1 MYSISS
7 QIFEGIT
14 EYLTNYTDITKE
26 ENEEQR
32 GPFGSGKVMA
42 DILRSDSG
50 SAERKYLHDYSYT
63 LFEKHLRDEARV
75 LSASETN
82 VESVFQSISEA
93 SFVAITGKPAFND
106 VKIIKSTIESF
117 NQIGEA
123 LTFLTNSDEIEER
136 QEQLKNL
143 AGTTKDR
150 NARARIKQQEKQLED
165 FISQTA
171 RTSGL
176 QINPKTIEYLSF
188 MLEYGFQD
196 LFEVQ
201 MFLGNY
207 TFSASLKREYIR
219 ENEHLLVRKYSRFP
233 EKKFVLFGTVAQ
245 GPGSDHEEA
254 EGSPDGEGP
263 THLKEMI
270 LAMASSLGDV
280 EAHFSGRLEN
290 EVVIDPIALYCE
302 I

>member
-1 MYSISS
+1 MPEIKNFLYLDEYKMYSISS

-14 EYLTNYTDITKE
+14 EYLTNYTGITKE

-42 DILRSDSG
+42 DILRSNSG
-50 SAERKYLHDYSYT
+50 SEERKYLHDYSYT

-150 NARARIKQQEKQLED
+150 NA
-165 FISQTA
+165 
-171 RTSGL
+171 
-176 QINPKTIEYLSF
+176 
-188 MLEYGFQD
+188 
-196 LFEVQ
+196 
-201 MFLGNY
+201 
-207 TFSASLKREYIR
+207 
-219 ENEHLLVRKYSRFP
+219 
-233 EKKFVLFGTVAQ
+233 
-245 GPGSDHEEA
+245 PG
-254 EGSPDGEGP
+254 
-263 THLKEMI
+263 
-270 LAMASSLGDV
+270 
-280 EAHFSGRLEN
+280 
-290 EVVIDPIALYCE
+290 
-302 I
+302 

>member
-1 MYSISS
+1 
-7 QIFEGIT
+7 
-14 EYLTNYTDITKE
+14 
-26 ENEEQR
+26 
-32 GPFGSGKVMA
+32 
-42 DILRSDSG
+42 
-50 SAERKYLHDYSYT
+50 
-63 LFEKHLRDEARV
+63 
-75 LSASETN
+75 
-82 VESVFQSISEA
+82 
-93 SFVAITGKPAFND
+93 
-106 VKIIKSTIESF
+106 
-117 NQIGEA
+117 
-123 LTFLTNSDEIEER
+123 
-136 QEQLKNL
+136 
-143 AGTTKDR
+143 
-150 NARARIKQQEKQLED
+150 
-165 FISQTA
+165 
-171 RTSGL
+171 
-176 QINPKTIEYLSF
+176 

-233 EKKFVLFGTVAQ
+233 EKIFVLFGTVAQ

-270 LAMASSLGDV
+270 LAMAGSLGDV